1 MEMGYVIYTITFQS
15 VTLIV
20 MIAGTCKIIQVITL
34 KNEQKGMLN
43 FLKYEMI
50 LDSSFES
57 VLLLGMGKTT
67 SNQQSGNLF
76 TLDFKTHLQI
86 LSIPPLPPRDNLLR
100 FHLHRSMIVCGS
112 IGNDVDSFDCLC
124 YSWGA
129 TNIWIT
135 QDKTPRFNTKQAAS
149 QVLQYKDE
157 LNQTVTKLWV
167 SGGAVTQ
174 SNQVTLVLS
183 STQSLL
189 LEGLN
194 NDGQIDCLAKNSNR
208 RKSGKDMPR
217 SLADHCTLVVHGEN
231 VFVTGGYTLEGFIVK
246 NSYLYNS
253 RNDSWQILADMRQ
266 ARKQHACTKFITTTG
281 FEVAVVAGGEG
292 DNQEG
297 LLASCEI
304 FYLDTKIGQWARMHH
319 LPIEL
324 TMPSMVSIN
333 NRLILS
339 GGIND
344 GIVQDAI
351 WLYDEKSG
359 WHFFN
364 QRLHTAMY
372 AHTNTL
378 WTKEDFSNSQG

>member
-1 MEMGYVIYTITFQS
+1 
-15 VTLIV
+15 
-20 MIAGTCKIIQVITL
+20 MIAVTCKIIQVITL

-157 LNQTVTKLWV
+157 LNQTVTKLFV

-183 STQSLL
+183 STQSFL

-194 NDGQIDCLAKNSNR
+194 NDGQIDCLAKNSNSW
-208 RKSGKDMPR
+208 KSGKDMPR

-266 ARKQHACTKFITTTG
+266 ARARKQHACTKFITTTG

-292 DNQEG
+292 ENQEG

-304 FYLDTKIGQWARMHH
+304 FYLDSNIGQWARMHH